1 MAAFRVTNFSD
12 EDLAI
17 HTVSSCS
24 SGPLYNFPDKYAY

>member
-17 HTVSSCS
+17 TVSSCS